1 MKVIDN
7 QIEREPTTV
16 EEDEIKKLGGGQ
28 WMLRTN

>member
-16 EEDEIKKLGGGQ
+16 EEDEIKKLGGAVDA
-28 WMLRTN
+28 TN